1 MGTRCAG
8 LRSSV
13 VRVLTLGFA
22 LVLADAAG
30 ADVRQVGLRTN
41 DLVYDSNSGLIYASV
56 PSSAGPPNGNSIV
69 KIDPV
74 TGMAGS
80 PVFVGSEP
88 TKLALSQD
96 GQFLYVA
103 LEGSAQVCRVA
114 VGTWTAEAP
123 FSLGSD
129 PFFGPYYAEDIAVQP
144 GNPDVIA
151 VSLKYSGVSPRHAG
165 VAIFENGVAR
175 AEKTPGH
182 TGSNVIEFSEDPSR
196 LYGVNIETT
205 EFGFRKMLVDA
216 TGVVVE
222 EVAPGLADGFGQDFE
237 YQGGR
242 AYATCG
248 RVIDPELLVLVGSYV
263 LPSCSFG
270 DMAVEPDTANG
281 QVYFLSG
288 ATLHMFDQATFT
300 PSGVPLPIAGVLGSP
315 GSLIRWGADGLAF
328 RTNQDQLFLLRPPF
342 VDESN
347 DDFANATVVPAVP
360 YFDSVD
366 TRAATVAF
374 DDPFCFVQGNT
385 VWYSITPT
393 DTMPL
398 EFSTM
403 GSDYPTT
410 LSVYTGTRGALSQ
423 LACTTQQVVGFT
435 AVAGQQYYVMVG
447 SFGFGGN
454 LVLQVQQPVD
464 TDADGIGDA
473 QDNCPATPNP
483 DQLDFDFDGRGNAC
497 DNCPISFNPG
507 QEDGDGDGTGDACED
522 EDGDGVADAFDNC
535 RSVPNPDQRD
545 SDFDGLGDVCDATPV
560 HDLAVGILN
569 APRVVVHPN
578 ADGTGVLTVKIK
590 VFNLVNYR
598 ESLGASVFVTG
609 LPSGCSLTVPAAI
622 TTELR
627 KLGDK
632 KLQFNFDVSCGVGT
646 VPGFY
651 ALSVSAFVTHLG
663 PGGDRDPVNNFATT
677 SGLLRVR

>member
-1 MGTRCAG
+1 
-8 LRSSV
+8 
-13 VRVLTLGFA
+13 VLALVFA
-22 LVLADAAG
+22 LGLAHAAAA
-30 ADVRQVGLRTN
+30 ADVRQVSLRTN
-41 DLVYDSNSGLIYASV
+41 DLVYDPNSGLIYASV

-103 LEGSAQVCRVA
+103 LEGSAQVSRVA

-129 PFFGPYYAEDIAVQP
+129 AFFGPYYAEDIAVQP

-165 VAIFENGVAR
+165 VAIYESGVAR

-182 TGSNVIEFSEDPSR
+182 TGSNVIEFSDDPSR

-222 EVAPGLADGFGQDFE
+222 EVAPGLGDGFGQDFE

-281 QVYFLSG
+281 QVYFLLG
-288 ATLHMFDQATFT
+288 ATLHTFDQATFT
-300 PSGVPLPIAGVLGSP
+300 PSGVPFPIAGVLGSP

-328 RTNQDQLFLLRPPF
+328 RTNQDQLFLLQPPF

-347 DDFANATVVPAVP
+347 DDFANATIVPAVP

-366 TRAATVAF
+366 TRAATSAF
-374 DDPFCFVQGNT
+374 DDPFCFGQGNT

-398 EFSTM
+398 EIGTM

-435 AVAGQQYYVMVG
+435 AMAGQQYYVMVG

-497 DNCPISFNPG
+497 DNCPTSFNPG

-535 RSVPNPDQRD
+535 R
-545 SDFDGLGDVCDATPV
+545 
-560 HDLAVGILN
+560 
-569 APRVVVHPN
+569 
-578 ADGTGVLTVKIK
+578 
-590 VFNLVNYR
+590 
-598 ESLGASVFVTG
+598 
-609 LPSGCSLTVPAAI
+609 
-622 TTELR
+622 
-627 KLGDK
+627 
-632 KLQFNFDVSCGVGT
+632 
-646 VPGFY
+646 
-651 ALSVSAFVTHLG
+651 
-663 PGGDRDPVNNFATT
+663 
-677 SGLLRVR
+677 